1 MKQVLLL
8 DPSPIFRDFVKDKLA
23 TVKISVDFV
32 QGRRDA
38 FARMLSVLPDLII
51 IDVEEDFSSTLEF
64 LEKKRQNPNTVTLPV
79 IIVGPTISSE
89 KIVGLIRLGVTK
101 YFARPFM
108 MDLFI
113 KTIGVFLITPLELD
127 TTPCIVEAH
136 KNKNTIVVE
145 IAQGLNLDK
154 IALLKYHI
162 ADLIVNHGISTP
174 KILVIMSQ
182 LNLGFVDGIN
192 LEKFF
197 DSIIYAPRVSKKEV
211 KVLTVDPFVRPFIE
225 GHSEYAGIQV
235 EDNIITTLNS
245 FLESSASHSLSELV
259 EAKLLTAD
267 KNTIPCY
274 TEMIFNLDIEERK
287 QEINK
292 E

>member
-23 TVKISVDFV
+23 AVKISVDFV
-32 QGRRDA
+32 QGRRDQ
-38 FARMLSVLPDLII
+38 FSKVLSILPDLVI
-51 IDVEEDFSSTLEF
+51 IDVEQDFSSVVEF
-64 LEKKRQNPNTVTLPV
+64 LEKKRQNPNTASLPV
-79 IIVGPTISSE
+79 IVVGPSIESA
-89 KIVGLIRLGVTK
+89 KVINLIRLGVQK

-113 KTIGVFLITPLELD
+113 KTISVFLTTPIEMD
-127 TTPCIVEAH
+127 TTPCILEAH
-136 KNKNTIVVE
+136 KNKNIIVVE

-174 KILVIMSQ
+174 KILVIMSH
-182 LNLGFVDGIN
+182 LNLGFVDGID

-211 KVLTVDPFVRPFIE
+211 KILTADPFVRPFIE

-235 EDNIITTLNS
+235 EDNIISLLNS
-245 FLESSASHSLSELV
+245 FVESAVSQSLSELV
-259 EAKLLTAD
+259 EVKLLHID
-267 KNTIPCY
+267 KNTQPCSS
-274 TEMIFNLDIEERK
+274 ELIFNLELEKRREEIT
-287 QEINK
+287 Q
-292 E
+292 

>member
-23 TVKISVDFV
+23 SVKISVDFV
-32 QGRRDA
+32 QGRRDQ
-38 FARMLSVLPDLII
+38 FSKVLSILPDLII
-51 IDVEEDFSSTLEF
+51 IDVEQDFSSVVEF
-64 LEKKRQNPNTVTLPV
+64 LEKKRQNPNTASLPV
-79 IIVGPTISSE
+79 IVVGPSVESVKVIN
-89 KIVGLIRLGVTK
+89 LIRLGVQK

-113 KTIGVFLITPLELD
+113 KTISVFLTTPIEMD
-127 TTPCIVEAH
+127 ATPCIIEAH
-136 KNKNTIVVE
+136 KNKNIIVVE

-182 LNLGFVDGIN
+182 LNLGFVDGIV

-211 KVLTVDPFVRPFIE
+211 KVLTTDPFVRPFIE

-235 EDNIITTLNS
+235 EDNIISLLNS
-245 FLESSASHSLSELV
+245 FVESAVSHSLNELV
-259 EAKLLTAD
+259 EIKLLHVD
-267 KNTIPCY
+267 KNTQPCSSDL
-274 TEMIFNLDIEERK
+274 IFNFEIEKRK
-287 QEINK
+287 QEITK
-292 E
+292 

>member
-23 TVKISVDFV
+23 SVKISVDFV
-32 QGRRDA
+32 QGRRDQ
-38 FARMLSVLPDLII
+38 FSKVLSILPDLII
-51 IDVEEDFSSTLEF
+51 IDVEQDFSSVVEF
-64 LEKKRQNPNTVTLPV
+64 LEKKRQNPNTVSLPV
-79 IIVGPTISSE
+79 IVVGPSVESVKVIN
-89 KIVGLIRLGVTK
+89 LIRLGVLK

-113 KTIGVFLITPLELD
+113 KTLSVFLTTSIEMD
-127 TTPCIVEAH
+127 TTPCIIEAH
-136 KNKNTIVVE
+136 KNKNIIVVE

-154 IALLKYHI
+154 IALLKFHI

-182 LNLGFVDGIN
+182 LNLGFVDGIA

-197 DSIIYAPRVSKKEV
+197 DSIIYAPRVTKKEV
-211 KVLTVDPFVRPFIE
+211 KVLTTDPFVKPFIE

-235 EDNIITTLNS
+235 EDNIISLLNS
-245 FLESSASHSLSELV
+245 FVESAVSHSLSELI
-259 EAKLLTAD
+259 EIKLLHVD
-267 KNTIPCY
+267 KNTQPCSSDL
-274 TEMIFNLDIEERK
+274 IFNFEIEKRK
-287 QEINK
+287 QEITQ
-292 E
+292 

>member
-23 TVKISVDFV
+23 SVKIPVDFV
-32 QGRRDA
+32 QGRRDQ
-38 FARMLSVLPDLII
+38 FSKVLSILPDLII
-51 IDVEEDFSSTLEF
+51 IDVEQDFSSVVEF
-64 LEKKRQNPNTVTLPV
+64 LEKKRQNPNTVSLPV
-79 IIVGPTISSE
+79 IVVGPSVESVKVIN
-89 KIVGLIRLGVTK
+89 LIRLGVLK

-113 KTIGVFLITPLELD
+113 KTLSVFLTTSIEMD
-127 TTPCIVEAH
+127 TTPCIIEAH
-136 KNKNTIVVE
+136 KNKNIIVVE

-154 IALLKYHI
+154 IALLKFHI

-182 LNLGFVDGIN
+182 LNLGFVDGIA

-197 DSIIYAPRVSKKEV
+197 DSIIYAPRVTKKEV
-211 KVLTVDPFVRPFIE
+211 KVLTTDPFVKPFIE

-235 EDNIITTLNS
+235 EDNIISLLNS
-245 FLESSASHSLSELV
+245 FVESAVTHSLNELI
-259 EAKLLTAD
+259 EIKLLHVD
-267 KNTIPCY
+267 KNTLPCCSDL
-274 TEMIFNLDIEERK
+274 IFNFEIEKRK
-287 QEINK
+287 QEITQ
-292 E
+292 